1 MTVVG
6 SGGVD
11 ITQLVFTKGF
21 ERQYKK
27 LPPEIKKLIPDKLND
42 LKNTPRPAGLRF
54 EKLKGYSNPNIYTIH
69 ITGNYKLSFE
79 IDGNTAFLRC
89 VGNHNEIDRNP

>member
-11 ITQLVFTKGF
+11 ITQFVFTKGF

-42 LKNTPRPAGLRF
+42 LQNTPRPAGLRF

-79 IDGNTAFLRC
+79 IDGNIAHLRC